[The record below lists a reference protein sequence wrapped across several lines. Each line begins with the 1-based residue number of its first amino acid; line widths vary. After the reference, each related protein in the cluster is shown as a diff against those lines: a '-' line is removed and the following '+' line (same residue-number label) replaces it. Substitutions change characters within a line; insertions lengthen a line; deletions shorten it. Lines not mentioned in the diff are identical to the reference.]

1 MDREEICEELARLV
15 LEGEIIDEAV
25 SGGRF
30 EAEEIPVVYEILDR
44 GPRNQITF
52 DGNKPDYKWNTMG
65 GD

>member
-44 GPRNQITF
+44 GPWGWLDEREQRKNR
-52 DGNKPDYKWNTMG
+52 YKTN
-65 GD
+65 